1 MNKKLL
7 LIIAPS
13 FVFSN
18 IFCAVP
24 NTPKKGGGRIVEK
37 TTPSAIQTNKDTQ
50 PALTKELNGT
60 SLQNKRL
67 RTPEEMERT
76 LTKHEIERSELS
88 NIKFRPIYFGW
99 WGLDIL
105 NKEDLIY
112 NIKLARKAFEWHPS
126 YTLLLIGNSSKD
138 IGGLFFEDNMI
149 ISLKRAIYIRDIFIR
164 EGIPASKIEYK
175 GVGYQQSTISP
186 EKGVRAQAP
195 ERRVDIFFS
204 V

>member
-7 LIIAPS
+7 LIIASS
-13 FVFSN
+13 FIFSN
-18 IFCAVP
+18 VFCAVP

-37 TTPSAIQTNKDTQ
+37 TLPTQ
-50 PALTKELNGT
+50 PTATEEVNGT
-60 SLQNKRL
+60 MLQKKGL
-67 RTPEEMERT
+67 RTPEEMEKT
-76 LTKHEIERSELS
+76 LSKHEIERSELS
-88 NIKFRPIYFGW
+88 NIKFKPIYFGW

-105 NKEDLIY
+105 NKQDLIY

-149 ISLKRAIYIRDIFIR
+149 ISLKRAIYIRDILIK